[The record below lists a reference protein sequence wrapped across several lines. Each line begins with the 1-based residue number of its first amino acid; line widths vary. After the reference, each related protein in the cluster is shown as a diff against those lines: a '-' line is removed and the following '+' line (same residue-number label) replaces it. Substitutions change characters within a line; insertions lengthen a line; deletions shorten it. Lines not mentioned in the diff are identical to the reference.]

1 MIREERRRDAKQ
13 RCSSATEEEEREER
27 GRAGGNCRM
36 ESSKQQCVGT
46 TGSISVKQPFQK
58 ALMAEG
64 KMKQQSK
71 QVHVR
76 CLLND
81 SKLHQCVCV
90 RILFGMFKI
99 AMLVSGVKMDVM
111 FTKSDKVFW

>member
-1 MIREERRRDAKQ
+1 MQVGDKRGKEEGCQTTLQLCYTSRKK
-13 RCSSATEEEEREER
+13 EREE
-27 GRAGGNCRM
+27 AGGNCRM

-46 TGSISVKQPFQK
+46 TGSISVKQAFQK

-76 CLLND
+76 CFAL
-81 SKLHQCVCV
+81 
-90 RILFGMFKI
+90 
-99 AMLVSGVKMDVM
+99 
-111 FTKSDKVFW
+111 